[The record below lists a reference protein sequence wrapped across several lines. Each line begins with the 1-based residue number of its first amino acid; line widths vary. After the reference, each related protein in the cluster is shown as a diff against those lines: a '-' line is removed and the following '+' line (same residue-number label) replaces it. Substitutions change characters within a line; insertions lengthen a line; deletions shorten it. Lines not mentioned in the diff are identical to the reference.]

1 MARRRMLI
9 TGGRGMLGRELT
21 ALAAPDHEVL
31 ATDLPEL
38 DVADRARVL
47 DAVARFRPDVVVH
60 AGAITNVDGCE
71 TDPDL
76 AYRVNALGTRN
87 MVEAAARQG
96 APIVYVSTDY
106 VFDGA
111 ATRPYLEFD
120 PVNPRSVYGRSKL
133 AGEGFARELASGRFW
148 IVRTQWIFGFHGK
161 NFVDTILQAAR
172 DGKPLRVVD
181 DQVGCPT
188 FARELARGILAIL
201 RGEPGFGTYHCSAAG
216 HCSWYDFTGEILR
229 IAGVTPKSLAP
240 MKSTELDRPAP
251 RPAYSVLRN
260 FALEQTIGDPM
271 KPWQDGLAEYL
282 AEKAAR

>member
-1 MARRRMLI
+1 MARRKMLI

-38 DVADRARVL
+38 DVADRTRVQ
-47 DAVARFRPDVVVH
+47 DAVARFRPDVIMH
-60 AGAITNVDGCE
+60 GGAVTNVDGCE

-87 MVEAAARQG
+87 MAEAAARLG
-96 APIVYVSTDY
+96 VPIVYVSTDY

-111 ATRPYLEFD
+111 GSRPYVEFD

-133 AGEGFARELASGRFW
+133 AGEEFVRELAGGRFW

-172 DGKPLRVVD
+172 DGRPLKVVD

-188 FARELARGILAIL
+188 FARELARGILAIV
-201 RGEPGFGTYHCSAAG
+201 RRDPGFGTYHCSASG
-216 HCSWYDFTGEILR
+216 SCSWYDFTVEILR
-229 IAGVTPKSLAP
+229 VAAVEPKSLAP
-240 MKSTELDRPAP
+240 MKSSELDRPAP

-282 AEKAAR
+282 NEKA